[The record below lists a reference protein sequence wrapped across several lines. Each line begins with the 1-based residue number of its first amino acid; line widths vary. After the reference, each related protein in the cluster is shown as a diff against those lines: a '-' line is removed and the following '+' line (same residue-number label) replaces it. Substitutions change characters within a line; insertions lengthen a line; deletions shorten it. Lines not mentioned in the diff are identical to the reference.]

1 MSLYSILDLDILN
14 SFSLSKQFLLLS
26 DAVSNIEI
34 SKNSKLQHSHGVAC
48 LDKIQLPNDEAK
60 IARHINTY
68 NEHQYY
74 RMFYIST
81 LCRQK
86 TLEESY
92 NSLMKIMTTY
102 DKKLCD
108 KLTLVYNLIN
118 TEYKRRRFEKK
129 YNIKHIV
136 DCPYCF
142 HCITLENNVGRHLL
156 KNKTQPTCSKC
167 KKRFI
172 LYICDSCRCRYLVS
186 PSLISSSD
194 CAKCYGCL
202 NIIYSYLKIQKTRE
216 KRDKLKIITLYYEK
230 KNQLKLHLQKLEK
243 EKQLQPQQ
251 EPTTSEQL
259 RQDKQK
265 LIENILKIQNQLS
278 IIVKSKDTLD
288 DIERRVRL
296 KVYDAWNEFN
306 IIKQIQEFKQ
316 QQQSNKVL
324 FIEWYPE
331 FHKQIKEDQIDVS
344 VSGTSGSSQTTSPP
358 TTIDGST
365 IYYVESILDKK
376 MEDGKV
382 RYLLKWE
389 GYGVEDASWEDEENC
404 LCPDLIQQFETQTT
418 DNHVKIESHSFV
430 GLNN

>member
-1 MSLYSILDLDILN
+1 M
-14 SFSLSKQFLLLS
+14 
-26 DAVSNIEI
+26 
-34 SKNSKLQHSHGVAC
+34 
-48 LDKIQLPNDEAK
+48 
-60 IARHINTY
+60 
-68 NEHQYY
+68 
-74 RMFYIST
+74 
-81 LCRQK
+81 
-86 TLEESY
+86 
-92 NSLMKIMTTY
+92 
-102 DKKLCD
+102 
-108 KLTLVYNLIN
+108 
-118 TEYKRRRFEKK
+118 
-129 YNIKHIV
+129 
-136 DCPYCF
+136 
-142 HCITLENNVGRHLL
+142 GRHLL